1 MSKCE
6 CADERAE
13 QGASLLAEMRKVFR
27 KHKSLTEHE
36 VMRSITEGE
45 GKASSMTTKK
55 HHKKF
60 LVAMRLWDTPV
71 LIPNTKV
78 KT

>member
-45 GKASSMTTKK
+45 GEVHEQRATKK
-55 HHKKF
+55 VSGGDALMGHTRSH
-60 LVAMRLWDTPV
+60 PEHEG
-71 LIPNTKV
+71 
-78 KT
+78 

>member
-1 MSKCE
+1 M
-6 CADERAE
+6 
-13 QGASLLAEMRKVFR
+13 
-27 KHKSLTEHE
+27 TEHE

-45 GKASSMTTKK
+45 GREQHSDRKKTT
-55 HHKKF
+55 KKF